1 MVDKTTGIGPTSIN
15 NGLTSKPEKK
25 ETKGGAALN
34 DQFMALFLAQIQS
47 QDPTEPMKNSEML
60 GQLAQITTVE
70 QLELFNKNSQLSIL
84 ASMSQSNMQAT
95 TLQGSDVS
103 FKTDSVYWSS
113 KATDLNGEIDNQGT
127 LHGPQEIT
135 ITDQAGL
142 TVKKIKVDEDENG
155 LYKWHWDGKGDTGA
169 MVKEGV
175 YKITAHSID
184 SKAPSRVLARGIVQE
199 IGFEPM
205 THAVLDGG
213 GQFKI
218 GDMFKTNSKSK

>member
-1 MVDKTTGIGPTSIN
+1 MINKTTGINPTSIKSS
-15 NGLTSKPEKK
+15 LASKPEKQESK
-25 ETKGGAALN
+25 GAALN

-103 FKTDSVYWSS
+103 FKTDSVYWGS
-113 KATDLNGEIDNQGT
+113 KSTELNGEIDNQGT
-127 LHGPQEIT
+127 LHGPQKIT
-135 ITDQAGL
+135 ITDKAGQ
-142 TVKKIKVDEDENG
+142 TVKTIDVNADENG
-155 LYKWHWDGKGDTGA
+155 LYKWHWDGKSNTGA
-169 MVKEGV
+169 MVKDGE

-184 SKAPSRVLARGIVQE
+184 SKTPSRVLARGIVQE

-205 THAVLDGG
+205 THAVIAGG
-213 GQFKI
+213 CQFKI
-218 GDMFKTNSKSK
+218 GDMFKTNSESK